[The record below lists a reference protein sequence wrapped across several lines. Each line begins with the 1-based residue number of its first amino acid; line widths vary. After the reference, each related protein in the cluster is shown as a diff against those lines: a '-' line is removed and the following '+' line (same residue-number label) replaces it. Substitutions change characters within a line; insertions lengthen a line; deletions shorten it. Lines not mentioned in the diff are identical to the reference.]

1 MTTEQQFFTDHPEHR
16 DGVMKAFYAY
26 HTTHFS
32 DHPDAHDFPSTLRC
46 SECTR
51 CGRSRE
57 MVRWDDLPAKC
68 SESKGSESVE
78 STILAE
84 ERKFSA
90 LLKKAEAMVP
100 KIVEKRGM
108 SGDTLAFL
116 HFTHGF
122 DPETV
127 AGIVDVPREMMK
139 QYHENLERE
148 RAISRS
154 SHRKEIITIQ

>member
-1 MTTEQQFFTDHPEHR
+1 
-16 DGVMKAFYAY
+16 
-26 HTTHFS
+26 
-32 DHPDAHDFPSTLRC
+32 
-46 SECTR
+46 
-51 CGRSRE
+51 
-57 MVRWDDLPAKC
+57 MVRWDDLPPEC
-68 SESKGSESVE
+68 SEAKESEPIE
-78 STILAE
+78 STIIE
-84 ERKFSA
+84 EEQKFAA
-90 LLKKAEAMVP
+90 LLKKAEEMVP

-148 RAISRS
+148 RAASRS
-154 SHRKEIITIQ
+154 SQKKQIISIQ